1 MHCPPILDTLSVNKN
16 ATQLHSTYLV
26 ILMELCCCAFLTFV
40 GPLSIRSASC
50 IMLFSIDL
58 YIPYCGDH

>member
-1 MHCPPILDTLSVNKN
+1 
-16 ATQLHSTYLV
+16 LHSTYLV
-26 ILMELCCCAFLTFV
+26 ILMELCCCASLTFV
-40 GPLSIRSASC
+40 GPLSIGSASC